1 MTKEGINLKER
12 FYFLDNIKVVLTIFV
27 VMHHIAITYGASSGW
42 YYYEHS
48 QDKISVA
55 ILNFFLAVNRA
66 YFMGFFFFIAGYF
79 SPGSLDRNGAG
90 RFMKERVLR
99 LGVPL
104 VFFSFLIRPSIVYI
118 MSVDTLGQRYIF
130 WENLAAMKNVA
141 PGPTWFLEALL
152 LFTFCYLL
160 WVYLSGRRTSR
171 PEAGRSPGLFA
182 ILAFGAFL
190 GFATFGARVIYP
202 TDTEVF
208 HLRPGNFPQYISLFI
223 MGVVASRHSWAL
235 AVKSPAGKSSLAVV
249 FLLLPVLAWAMIT
262 GGVFDGGAGPFK
274 GGWTWQ
280 SFFLSYWENF
290 FCLSMI
296 IGMLFLFHKGLNHQ
310 GRILKAMAGSAYG
323 VYIIHPPLIVFLSC
337 SLKSVILNPVLKF
350 GLVTLIGVPLCF
362 LVTHTLVRKIP
373 GVSKI
378 L

>member
-1 MTKEGINLKER
+1 MKER
-12 FYFLDNIKVVLTIFV
+12 LYFLDNIRAGLMILV
-27 VMHHIAITYGASSGW
+27 VMHHIAITYGATSGW
-42 YYYEHS
+42 YYYEYS

-55 ILNFFLAVNRA
+55 ILNYFLAVNRG
-66 YFMGFFFFIAGYF
+66 YGKGFFFFIAGYF
-79 SPGSLDRNGAG
+79 TPGSLDRKGAG

-104 VFFSFLIRPSIVYI
+104 VVFSFFIRPAIVYI
-118 MSVDTLGQRYIF
+118 MNVNTLGQRYTF
-130 WENLAAMKNVA
+130 WENLVAMKNVA
-141 PGPTWFLEALL
+141 PGPTWFLEVLL

-160 WVYLSGRRTSR
+160 WVYLCGRRTSR
-171 PEAGRSPGLFA
+171 PEAGRFPGLSA

-190 GFATFGARVIYP
+190 GIVTFAARVIYP
-202 TDTEVF
+202 TDMEVF
-208 HLRPGNFPQYISLFI
+208 HLRPGNFPQFICLFI
-223 MGVVASRHSWAL
+223 MGVVASRHNWPL
-235 AVKSPAGKSSLAVV
+235 AVNSSTGKRFLAVA

-274 GGWTWQ
+274 GGWTWH
-280 SFFLSYWENF
+280 SFFLSFWESF

-310 GRILKAMAGSAYG
+310 GRILKAIAGSAYG
-323 VYIIHPPLIVFLSC
+323 VYILHPPLIVFLSC
-337 SLKSVILNPVLKF
+337 SLKSVIINPVLKF

-362 LVTHTLVRKIP
+362 LVTHYLVRKIP